1 MNKAELE
8 SKHLS
13 ELHALAVEAGVE
25 RYRMLPRAE
34 LIEKLA
40 DGGGGG
46 SKSRG
51 GGGGGSARE
60 SRGGERQS
68 RGGRGRQ
75 SRGGRGRQSGGGGDR
90 QSGGGGD
97 RQSRGGRERQS
108 RGGGERRSGG
118 GGGREGRSRDAG
130 DRERPESPQAPPA
143 SGGEGG
149 AAKPRRRR
157 RRRFRKGGRSVR
169 AGELILAAPG
179 GQSIVYGE
187 SRQSCTALL
196 RELAAELSGG
206 RGPDPI
212 ALLIDPGPEELADW
226 KREAPKAE
234 IVSAGQDRHAGDA
247 LAQAARRAEAGEA
260 VILLIDSVSRL
271 AESFGSNV
279 AKDLLADGRAAG
291 GSGTLTVVAA
301 VERAGA

>member
-13 ELHALAVEAGVE
+13 ELHALAADAGVE

-40 DGGGGG
+40 DGEGGGSGGSGGGG
-46 SKSRG
+46 SSQRSRPPRERKERQPRG
-51 GGGGGSARE
+51 GGRDRQ
-60 SRGGERQS
+60 RGGRDRQS
-68 RGGRGRQ
+68 R
-75 SRGGRGRQSGGGGDR
+75 GGGGDR
-90 QSGGGGD
+90 QARGGDRPPRGGD
-97 RQSRGGRERQS
+97 RQRRRPEPEGRDQPAREEVPAPAP
-108 RGGGERRSGG
+108 GGEESG
-118 GGGREGRSRDAG
+118 
-130 DRERPESPQAPPA
+130 RP
-143 SGGEGG
+143 
-149 AAKPRRRR
+149 KRRRR
-157 RRRFRKGGRSVR
+157 RRRFRKGGKSIG

-196 RELAAELSGG
+196 RELASELSGG

-212 ALLIDPGPEELADW
+212 ALLVDPTPEELADW

-234 IVSAGQDRHAGDA
+234 IVSAGQDRHAEDA
-247 LAQAARRAEAGEA
+247 LAQAARRAEGGEA
-260 VILLIDSVSRL
+260 VILLIDSASRL

-279 AKDLLADGRAAG
+279 AKDLLEAGRAAG
-291 GSGTLTVVAA
+291 GSGSLTVVAA
-301 VERAGA
+301 VER

>member
-13 ELHALAVEAGVE
+13 ELHALAADAGVE

-40 DGGGGG
+40 A
-46 SKSRG
+46 
-51 GGGGGSARE
+51 GGGGSAGRGGGSSQRSRPPRE
-60 SRGGERQS
+60 RKERSSRGGGRDRQRGGRDRQS
-68 RGGRGRQ
+68 R
-75 SRGGRGRQSGGGGDR
+75 GGGGDR
-90 QSGGGGD
+90 QARGGDRPPRGGD
-97 RQSRGGRERQS
+97 RQRRRPEAEQRQQPEREEAAAPAA
-108 RGGGERRSGG
+108 GGEES
-118 GGGREGRSRDAG
+118 A
-130 DRERPESPQAPPA
+130 RP
-143 SGGEGG
+143 
-149 AAKPRRRR
+149 KRRR
-157 RRRFRKGGRSVR
+157 RRRFRKGGKSVR

-206 RGPDPI
+206 RGPDPV
-212 ALLIDPGPEELADW
+212 ALLIDPSPEELADW

-234 IVSAGQDRHAGDA
+234 IVSAGQERHAEDA
-247 LAQAARRAEAGEA
+247 LAQAARRAEGGEA

-279 AKDLLADGRAAG
+279 AKDLLEEGRAAG
-291 GSGTLTVVAA
+291 GSGSLTVVAA
-301 VERAGA
+301 VER

>member
-13 ELHALAVEAGVE
+13 ELHTLAADAGVE

-40 DGGGGG
+40 DGGGGSAGGGGGGGG
-46 SKSRG
+46 SSQRSRPPRERKERSSRGGGRDRQRGGRDRQSRG
-51 GGGGGSARE
+51 GGGGDRQP
-60 SRGGERQS
+60 RGGGDRPK
-68 RGGRGRQ
+68 
-75 SRGGRGRQSGGGGDR
+75 GGGDR
-90 QSGGGGD
+90 Q
-97 RQSRGGRERQS
+97 
-108 RGGGERRSGG
+108 RR
-118 GGGREGRSRDAG
+118 
-130 DRERPESPQAPPA
+130 RPESEQRQQPEREQAPAPA
-143 SGGEGG
+143 PAPGGEEAGRP
-149 AAKPRRRR
+149 KRRR
-157 RRRFRKGGRSVR
+157 RRRFRKGGKSVR

-206 RGPDPI
+206 RGPDPV
-212 ALLIDPGPEELADW
+212 ALLVDPTPEELGDW

-234 IVSAGQDRHAGDA
+234 IVSAGQGQHAEDA
-247 LAQAARRAEAGEA
+247 LASAARRAASGEA

-279 AKDLLADGRAAG
+279 AKDLLAEARAAG
-291 GSGTLTVVAA
+291 GSGSLTVVAA
-301 VERAGA
+301 VER

>member
-13 ELHALAVEAGVE
+13 ELHTLAADAGVE

-40 DGGGGG
+40 DGGGGSAGGGAGG
-46 SKSRG
+46 SSQRSRPPRERKERSSRG
-51 GGGGGSARE
+51 GGR
-60 SRGGERQS
+60 
-68 RGGRGRQ
+68 
-75 SRGGRGRQSGGGGDR
+75 DR
-90 QSGGGGD
+90 Q
-97 RQSRGGRERQS
+97 
-108 RGGGERRSGG
+108 RR
-118 GGGREGRSRDAG
+118 
-130 DRERPESPQAPPA
+130 RPESEQRQQPERERAPAPA
-143 SGGEGG
+143 PGGEEPGRP
-149 AAKPRRRR
+149 KRRR
-157 RRRFRKGGRSVR
+157 RRRFRKGGKSVA

-206 RGPDPI
+206 RGPDPV
-212 ALLIDPGPEELADW
+212 ALLIDPSPEELADW

-234 IVSAGQDRHAGDA
+234 IVSAGQDRHAEDA
-247 LAQAARRAEAGEA
+247 LAQAARRAEGGEA

-279 AKDLLADGRAAG
+279 AKDLLEEARAAG
-291 GSGTLTVVAA
+291 GSGSLTIVAA
-301 VERAGA
+301 VERS

>member
-13 ELHALAVEAGVE
+13 ELHTLAADAGVE

-40 DGGGGG
+40 DGDGDGGG
-46 SKSRG
+46 SVG
-51 GGGGGSARE
+51 GGGGGGRGGSSQRSRPPRE
-60 SRGGERQS
+60 RKERSSRGGGRDRQRGGRDRQS
-68 RGGRGRQ
+68 R
-75 SRGGRGRQSGGGGDR
+75 GGGGDR
-90 QSGGGGD
+90 QARGGGDRPKGGGD
-97 RQSRGGRERQS
+97 RQ
-108 RGGGERRSGG
+108 RR
-118 GGGREGRSRDAG
+118 
-130 DRERPESPQAPPA
+130 RPESEQRQQPEREEAPAPA
-143 SGGEGG
+143 PGGEESGRP
-149 AAKPRRRR
+149 KRRRR
-157 RRRFRKGGRSVR
+157 RRRFRKGGKSVR

-206 RGPDPI
+206 RGPDPV
-212 ALLIDPGPEELADW
+212 ALLVDPSPEELADW

-234 IVSAGQDRHAGDA
+234 IVSAGQGQHAEDA
-247 LAQAARRAEAGEA
+247 LASAARRAASGEA

-279 AKDLLADGRAAG
+279 AKDLLEEARGAG
-291 GSGTLTVVAA
+291 GSGSLTIVAA
-301 VERAGA
+301 VER

>member
-13 ELHALAVEAGVE
+13 ELHALAADAGVE
-25 RYRMLPRAE
+25 GYRMLPRAE

-40 DGGGGG
+40 DGEGGG
-46 SKSRG
+46 S
-51 GGGGGSARE
+51 GGGGGSPQRSRPPRE
-60 SRGGERQS
+60 RKERSPRGGGRDRQRGGRDRQS
-68 RGGRGRQ
+68 R
-75 SRGGRGRQSGGGGDR
+75 
-90 QSGGGGD
+90 GGGGD
-97 RQSRGGRERQS
+97 RQSRGGGDRPP
-108 RGGGERRSGG
+108 RGGDRQRRRPES
-118 GGGREGRSRDAG
+118 
-130 DRERPESPQAPPA
+130 ERPERPERAPAPA
-143 SGGEGG
+143 PGGEEP
-149 AAKPRRRR
+149 ARPKRRRR
-157 RRRFRKGGRSVR
+157 RRRFRKGGKSVR

-212 ALLIDPGPEELADW
+212 ALLVDPSPEELADW
-226 KREAPKAE
+226 KREAPRAE
-234 IVSAGQDRHAGDA
+234 IVSAGQDRHAEDA
-247 LAQAARRAEAGEA
+247 LAQAARRAEGGEA

-279 AKDLLADGRAAG
+279 AKDLLEEGRAAAG
-291 GSGTLTVVAA
+291 AGSLTIVAA
-301 VERAGA
+301 VERS

>member
-13 ELHALAVEAGVE
+13 ELHALAADAGVE

-34 LIEKLA
+34 LIAKLA
-40 DGGGGG
+40 DGEGG
-46 SKSRG
+46 SRG
-51 GGGGGSARE
+51 GGGGGSQRQRQPRE
-60 SRGGERQS
+60 RKERQPRGG
-68 RGGRGRQ
+68 GGRDRQ
-75 SRGGRGRQSGGGGDR
+75 RRGGGDR

-97 RQSRGGRERQS
+97 RKPRGGDRQPRDGGDRQRRRPEREQAEPAATPTPAPAP
-108 RGGGERRSGG
+108 GGEESG
-118 GGGREGRSRDAG
+118 
-130 DRERPESPQAPPA
+130 RP
-143 SGGEGG
+143 
-149 AAKPRRRR
+149 KRRR
-157 RRRFRKGGRSVR
+157 RRRFRKGGKSVR

-187 SRQSCTALL
+187 SRQSCTSLL

-212 ALLIDPGPEELADW
+212 ALLVDPSPEELADW

-234 IVSAGQDRHAGDA
+234 IVSAGQGRHAEDA
-247 LAQAARRAEAGEA
+247 LASAARRAESGEA

-271 AESFGSNV
+271 AESFGANV
-279 AKDLLADGRAAG
+279 AKDLLEEGRSAG
-291 GSGTLTVVAA
+291 GSGSLTIVAA
-301 VERAGA
+301 VER